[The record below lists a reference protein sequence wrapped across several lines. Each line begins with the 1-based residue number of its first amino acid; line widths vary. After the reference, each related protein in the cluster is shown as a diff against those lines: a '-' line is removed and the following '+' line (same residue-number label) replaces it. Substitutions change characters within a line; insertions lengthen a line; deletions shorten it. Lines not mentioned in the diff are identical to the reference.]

1 MPFQPRVAILVP
13 APDYY
18 EKWQPAF
25 AREAAALTAAGL
37 IVE

>member
-25 AREAAALTAAGL
+25 SRKAAALTGA
-37 IVE
+37 